1 MRQERTNLVDIQ
13 DRHGSCIIAAVDS
26 LLSFARAH
34 QAKMTSLIRRFVECE
49 SPSDDPAAVTRFVEL
64 VADTVSPYAKVKTM
78 AGGSFGRMM
87 IAEIKLPG
95 RKKTGQVLALGHS
108 DTVWPIGTLRNMP
121 FREAGGRLWGP
132 GVLDMKSGIAF
143 FIYAVQG
150 LRELDIAVPSKVV
163 LQLNPDEEVGS
174 EASRPLTEKNAA
186 QSQAVLV
193 LEPGT
198 GLTGKLKTARKGV
211 GDFVVTVKGRA
222 SHAGVDFGAGA
233 SAIVELAR
241 QINQIAGFTREDQGI
256 TVNPGVI
263 AGGTRTNVVAAEAR
277 ADIDIRILR
286 LKDAPTLEKRF
297 RDLKP
302 YDERCT
308 IEITGGLNRPPMER
322 TAGIVKLFHLAQ
334 KLGADLGLKLEE
346 SLTGG
351 GSDGNFTAALG
362 IPTLDG
368 LGAVGE
374 GAHAPNES
382 ILIDRMADRTALI
395 GKLLASL

>member
-1 MRQERTNLVDIQ
+1 
-13 DRHGSCIIAAVDS
+13 VDS

-395 GKLLASL
+395 GKLLAAL